1 MAGLMNRIGGMFGKG
16 NLTDK
21 PAGMTDE
28 EMQKI
33 NDDLNK
39 WKSQIVNIAII
50 GRSGTGK
57 STLINSLRGLKDKNN
72 PDYCKV
78 GNTQCTMEVK
88 GPFEFPSNRNI
99 GLYDLPGS
107 GTREFPLE
115 QYADIVEMDKYDAFI
130 LISKDRLYKEDAEI
144 AKVRISNIRTFT
156 NHVGESG

>member
-1 MAGLMNRIGGMFGKG
+1 MFGKG

-21 PAGMTDE
+21 PAGLTDE
-28 EMQKI
+28 QMQKI

-57 STLINSLRGLKDKNN
+57 STLINSLRGLGARDENN

-107 GTREFPLE
+107 GTKEFPLE
-115 QYADIVEMDKYDAFI
+115 QYPDKVDMDKYDAFV
-130 LISKDRLYKEDAEI
+130 LISTERFLKEDAEI
-144 AKVRISNIRTFT
+144 AKVRISNIGTFT
-156 NHVGESG
+156 NHLCESG